1 MAFLMPHGTRVHPE
15 LERLWSGAVPLGLGV
30 PISPG
35 WGSGFD
41 GEIMAQCVALAPPPM
56 TLCPQGLVSVFPWAW
71 PLGLHGAII
80 LSVTQQMG
88 GEHDEA
94 TQRQALPR

>member
-1 MAFLMPHGTRVHPE
+1 MGFLTPHGTWVHPE

-35 WGSGFD
+35 RGSSFD
-41 GEIMAQCVALAPPPM
+41 GETMAQCVAPAPPPM
-56 TLCPQGLVSVFPWAW
+56 TLCPQGLVSVSPRAW

-94 TQRQALPR
+94 TRRQALPR